1 MPKILISSLIVL
13 NIIACDSKSLSDFE
27 KSKMIYNSNKEEIIS
42 LGNAFFNQNTCVT
55 ISRFDSNGIDL
66 PFGGAV
72 LYNISSADDN
82 YFSIILT
89 GLSVD
94 DEIKFWNTSFR
105 EIYDRNS
112 NQSLFDIAS
121 KSKIDTILI
130 RTSLQFL
137 IKTKVRL
144 INKAPDAKTVH
155 FDFSDDNGI
164 VYYPLL
170 DYHSTYDEKGWKLD
184 DHWYYFEHK

>member
-137 IKTKVRL
+137 IKTKV
-144 INKAPDAKTVH
+144 D
-155 FDFSDDNGI
+155 
-164 VYYPLL
+164 
-170 DYHSTYDEKGWKLD
+170 
-184 DHWYYFEHK
+184 